1 MEKKEEVNLNE
12 GNVKKPIYKKWWFI
26 VGIIVIIVAI
36 IIGIIF
42 LTNNDE
48 VQDNSNNTSTT
59 TTNNTEVSNI
69 KEAKTLEEIEGI
81 VSTDVES
88 TINELN
94 TEWENLKEEVN
105 TYDIYLNEVEKVETY
120 YDKIQSTT
128 EQLCI
133 RLYAYSANCA
143 ELILSSSKEYKD
155 KYDDLEMI
163 NDIIYENAREEIND
177 RIYDGILKDME
188 DTFYDGI
195 IKDAEDTVSYSDWY
209 DSRSNE
215 YEIWYDTRSEVY
227 EIYYDTGSDIYEFY
241 YDLRGD
247 VYSNDMEG
255 ANKTLQDFQED
266 VSKISSK
273 GGETNTQIAEKSN
286 SSTEDNTQE
295 TKPTGKTT
303 SNNNGLSEEFKNA
316 MDSYESFMNEYVEFM
331 KKYNAN
337 PTDPTLISQYSS
349 MLQRYSEQ
357 VSAFDKWNSSD
368 MSTEEASYY
377 IDVQARV
384 SQKLLEVTQ

>member
-1 MEKKEEVNLNE
+1 MEKKEEVKLNE
-12 GNVKKPIYKKWWFI
+12 EKVEKTIYKKWWFI
-26 VGIIVIIVAI
+26 VGIIVIIIAI

-48 VQDNSNNTSTT
+48 VQDNSNNTSISNTT
-59 TTNNTEVSNI
+59 EISNI
-69 KEAKTLEEIEGI
+69 KEAKTLEEVEGI

-94 TEWENLKEEVN
+94 AEWEKLKEEVN
-105 TYDIYLNEVEKVETY
+105 TYDIYLNEIEKVETY

-143 ELILSSSKEYKD
+143 ELILSSNKEYRD

-163 NDIIYENAREEIND
+163 NDIIYKNACEEIKD
-177 RIYDGILKDME
+177 RIYDGILEDIK

-195 IKDAEDTVSYSDWY
+195 IKDAEDTVPYSDWY
-209 DSRSNE
+209 DTSSDE
-215 YEIWYDTRSEVY
+215 YEMWYDTSSEVY

-247 VYSNDMEG
+247 VYSNDMES

-266 VSKISSK
+266 VSKIASK
-273 GGETNTQIAEKSN
+273 GGETNTQITEETK
-286 SSTEDNTQE
+286 SSTEDNIQE
-295 TKPTGKTT
+295 TKPTEQTT

-377 IDVQARV
+377 IEVQARV

>member
-1 MEKKEEVNLNE
+1 MEKKEEVKLNE
-12 GNVKKPIYKKWWFI
+12 EKVEKLIYKKWWFI
-26 VGIIVIIVAI
+26 VGIIVIIIAI

-42 LTNNDE
+42 LTNNEE
-48 VQDNSNNTSTT
+48 VQDNSNNTSI
-59 TTNNTEVSNI
+59 NNTTEVSNI
-69 KEAKTLEEIEGI
+69 KEAKTLEEVEGI

-94 TEWENLKEEVN
+94 TEWEKLKEEVN
-105 TYDIYLNEVEKVETY
+105 TYDIYLNEIEKVETY

-143 ELILSSSKEYKD
+143 ELILSSNKEYRD

-163 NDIIYENAREEIND
+163 NDIIYKNACEEIKD
-177 RIYDGILKDME
+177 RIYDGILEDIK

-195 IKDAEDTVSYSDWY
+195 IKDAEDTVPYSDWY
-209 DSRSNE
+209 DTSSDE
-215 YEIWYDTRSEVY
+215 YEMWYDTSSEVY

-247 VYSNDMEG
+247 VYSNDMES

-266 VSKISSK
+266 VSKIASK
-273 GGETNTQIAEKSN
+273 GGETNTQITEETK
-286 SSTEDNTQE
+286 SSTEDNIQE
-295 TKPTGKTT
+295 TKPTEQTT

-377 IDVQARV
+377 IEVQARV

>member
-1 MEKKEEVNLNE
+1 MEKKEEVKLNE
-12 GNVKKPIYKKWWFI
+12 EKVEKTIYKKWWFI
-26 VGIIVIIVAI
+26 VGIIVIIIAI
-36 IIGIIF
+36 VIGIIF

-48 VQDNSNNTSTT
+48 VQDNSNNTSISNTT
-59 TTNNTEVSNI
+59 EISNI
-69 KEAKTLEEIEGI
+69 KEAKTLEEVEGI

-94 TEWENLKEEVN
+94 AEWEKLKEEVN
-105 TYDIYLNEVEKVETY
+105 TYDIYLNEIEKVETY

-143 ELILSSSKEYKD
+143 ELILSSNKEYRD

-163 NDIIYENAREEIND
+163 NDIIYKNACEEIKD
-177 RIYDGILKDME
+177 RIYDGILEDIK

-195 IKDAEDTVSYSDWY
+195 IKDAEDTVPYSDWY
-209 DSRSNE
+209 DTSSDE
-215 YEIWYDTRSEVY
+215 YEMWYDTSSEVY

-247 VYSNDMEG
+247 VYSNDMES

-266 VSKISSK
+266 VSKIASK
-273 GGETNTQIAEKSN
+273 GGETNTQITEETK
-286 SSTEDNTQE
+286 SSTEDNIQE
-295 TKPTGKTT
+295 TKPTEQTT

-377 IDVQARV
+377 IEVQARV

>member
-1 MEKKEEVNLNE
+1 MN
-12 GNVKKPIYKKWWFI
+12 
-26 VGIIVIIVAI
+26 A
-36 IIGIIF
+36 
-42 LTNNDE
+42 
-48 VQDNSNNTSTT
+48 
-59 TTNNTEVSNI
+59 
-69 KEAKTLEEIEGI
+69 
-81 VSTDVES
+81 
-88 TINELN
+88 
-94 TEWENLKEEVN
+94 EWEKLKEEVN
-105 TYDIYLNEVEKVETY
+105 TYDIYLNEIEKVETY

-143 ELILSSSKEYKD
+143 ELILSSNKEYRD

-163 NDIIYENAREEIND
+163 NDIIYKNACEEIKD
-177 RIYDGILKDME
+177 RIYDGILEDIK

-209 DSRSNE
+209 DTRSNE
-215 YEIWYDTRSEVY
+215 YDIWYDTRSEVY

-247 VYSNDMEG
+247 VYSNDMES

-266 VSKISSK
+266 VSKIASK
-273 GGETNTQIAEKSN
+273 GGETNTQITEETK
-286 SSTEDNTQE
+286 SSTEDNIQE
-295 TKPTGKTT
+295 TKPTEQTT

-377 IDVQARV
+377 IEVQARV